1 MVDGGS
7 RNGHGGGDEEY
18 NYLNFLKNRRKKMQE
33 RKEVQFE
40 SEGSEVVVD

>member
-1 MVDGGS
+1 MVIDGGS

-18 NYLNFLKNRRKKMQE
+18 NYLNKKKMQE

-40 SEGSEVVVD
+40 SEGSEVVD